1 MDPSNDCATPRSDGR
16 GSSSGS
22 DGNGGRSVN
31 TSSRRRRRMLS
42 SPTGTQLMS
51 ESNAAADA
59 GGSGSSSSPSSSGAL
74 DLEGVLL
81 LATPVATDN
90 TIIMEG
96 ELLDDDNEPGTLSG
110 SGTRG
115 SASLVDNN
123 GLGTSAS
130 ARRSAS
136 VDNNGPSNRVS
147 ISDLDLV
154 LVSSGSQGSSGGG
167 SGGRRSD
174 SNDQVIR

>member
-1 MDPSNDCATPRSDGR
+1 MVSATLISFLECRDGPQQRLRHPEKLWPRQQQR
-16 GSSSGS
+16 Q
-22 DGNGGRSVN
+22 RQ
-31 TSSRRRRRMLS
+31 RREWGPL
-42 SPTGTQLMS
+42 G
-51 ESNAAADA
+51 EH
-59 GGSGSSSSPSSSGAL
+59 L

-81 LATPVATDN
+81 LATPVATDS

-96 ELLDDDNEPGTLSG
+96 ELLDDDNEPGTP
-110 SGTRG
+110 SGTRR

-123 GLGTSAS
+123 GLGTSSSAS
-130 ARRSAS
+130 RSTS

-167 SGGRRSD
+167 SGGRRSA
-174 SNDQVIR
+174 SNDQVIIR

>member
-22 DGNGGRSVN
+22 DGNGGLSAN
-31 TSSRRRRRMLS
+31 NSSRRRRRMPS

-51 ESNAAADA
+51 EFNAAGDV
-59 GGSGSSSSPSSSGAL
+59 GGSGSSSSLSSSGAL

-81 LATPVATDN
+81 LATPVATDS

-96 ELLDDDNEPGTLSG
+96 ELLDDDNEPGTP
-110 SGTRG
+110 SGTRR
-115 SASLVDNN
+115 SASLADNN

-167 SGGRRSD
+167 SGGRRSA
-174 SNDQVIR
+174 SNDQVIIR